1 MSEVARASHES
12 RPSCRWLGRV
22 EYGAALALQ
31 EEILRDRGASGDTVL
46 LLEHDPVYTTGRG
59 GSPEN
64 LPVAGA
70 VPGVPVYRIGRGG
83 DATYH
88 GPGQLVGYPL
98 VDLRRRGGDVHAF
111 LRSLEHA
118 IVRTLAGFGIRGF
131 VWSGR
136 TGVWV
141 DEEDPRKIASI
152 GIGVR
157 RGITCHG
164 FALNVAL
171 DLSPFDAIVPCA
183 TPGVRMTSIE
193 REGAS
198 PIPSV
203 CEVAEVAA
211 VHLGDE
217 LRARREALPRPS
229 QAAKR

>member
-1 MSEVARASHES
+1 MGGSSRRI

-31 EEILRDRGASGDTVL
+31 EEILRERGARGDTVL

-59 GSPEN
+59 GRPEN
-64 LPVAGA
+64 LPAAGS
-70 VPGVPVYRIGRGG
+70 VGEVPVRRVGRGG

-98 VDLRRRGGDVHAF
+98 VDLRARGGDVHAF
-111 LRSLEHA
+111 LRSLEEA
-118 IVRTLAGFGIRGF
+118 LLRTLADFGVAAFR
-131 VWSGR
+131 SPGR

-141 DEEDPRKIASI
+141 DAASPRKIASI

-171 DLSPFDAIVPCA
+171 DLAPFEAIVPCA
-183 TPGVRMTSIE
+183 LTGVRMTSIE
-193 REGAS
+193 RETAA
-198 PIPSV
+198 PAPAV
-203 CEVAEVAA
+203 RDVAEVAA
-211 VHLGDE
+211 RHLSAALE
-217 LRARREALPRPS
+217 LPVEATPSRSTARGGAS
-229 QAAKR
+229 